1 MQAVAAAHPHLFPPG
16 GGGTTLIP
24 DVPGLPLKQR
34 YCVNTHMNYTN
45 SGTPYANNQLTKD
58 RIDYLGVDCVRDF
71 AISTSARSDLAFL
84 DVDVIGM
91 CGGYFNTWQVEGSEA
106 SCVQGA
112 NAAIPRLVAAEGM
125 NEPFSPCSS
134 QPNGQSLQR
143 LTDHIT
149 RIRNA
154 AAPLGLDTY
163 SFSSCRQSN
172 WWTLPRIPGIVNNA
186 HSHSVQGSYP
196 TLSQLDNWMATTQ
209 FSDSGR
215 YAATEMGLYEPVS
228 NGEAFGA
235 RAQLVAGL
243 HHLYRGAERFAFYEL
258 IDSGGQM
265 FGFWSS
271 GGAQR
276 QSATAMHN
284 FLNLLGE
291 AKTAPLD
298 GLTFSVSD
306 PSNMAISLSLRTASA
321 QYVALW
327 NRSSTATRD
336 VTLNLSEARTA
347 AIHRPVTTPD
357 GEVRGPSTWHVVS
370 LGDDPVVV
378 RIG

>member
-1 MQAVAAAHPHLFPPG
+1 VLV
-16 GGGTTLIP
+16 P
-24 DVPGLPLKQR
+24 DVPGLPVKQR
-34 YCVNTHMNYTN
+34 YCVNTHMHS
-45 SGTPYANNQLTKD
+45 SGTPYQQIAATKSK
-58 RIDYLGVDCVRDF
+58 IDYLGVDCIRD
-71 AISTSARSDLAFL
+71 TMTPTQVSAQASRFNAL
-84 DVDVIGM
+84 DADVILK
-91 CGGYFNTWQVEGSEA
+91 CAGYFTTWWFEGNEGTCVREGEA
-106 SCVQGA
+106 R
-112 NAAIPRLVAAEGM
+112 IPRLVAVEGM
-125 NEPFSPCSS
+125 NEPYRCS
-134 QPNGQSLQR
+134 GQTTSSDQGR
-143 LTDHIT
+143 LERHML
-149 RIRNA
+149 RIRDA

-163 SFSSCRQSN
+163 SVSNCRSAGTVD
-172 WWTLPRIPGIVNNA
+172 WWVRPQIPGIVNNP
-186 HSHSVQGSYP
+186 HSYTSPGIYP
-196 TLSQLDNWMATTQ
+196 PLSQIDNWIENTT

-215 YAATEMGLYEPVS
+215 WAATEMGTYEPVNSAGS
-228 NGEAFGA
+228 NGPAW
-235 RAQLVAGL
+235 QLVAGL

-258 IDSGGQM
+258 IDSGGQT

-306 PSNMAISLSLRTASA
+306 PSNMAVSLSFRTASA

-336 VTLNLSEARTA
+336 VSLNLSEARTA

-357 GEVRGPSTWHVVS
+357 GEVRVPSTSHVVS